1 MPVNWTNNFNDNQT
15 TTVITAKV
23 KTAHAAAEGTVA
35 APLEVDNLTRLD
47 HDGGLN
53 WRAGDEFTITNVAAD
68 DDDQLYSIVSITAGD
83 TDYDTGTVYSLVL
96 NPVLQEIADDNA
108 TLTKE
113 DSYKGN
119 QGSAENHLRLRNQ
132 GII

>member
-1 MPVNWTNNFNDNQT
+1 MPVNWINNSNDDLQS

-23 KTAHAAAEGTVA
+23 DGEQTSGTT
-35 APLEVDNLTRLD
+35 LNVDNFTQYD
-47 HDGGLN
+47 SDGGLN

-68 DDDQLYSIVSITAGD
+68 DDDQLYSIVSITAGSGS
-83 TDYDTGTVYSLVL
+83 GTAKNWAWVITPTLG
-96 NPVLQEIADDNA
+96 ETADDNG
-108 TLTKE
+108 TVTKE

-119 QGSAENHLRLRNQ
+119 HGSAENHLRLRSL